1 MLLSLY
7 IENIAVISRL
17 EIEMSEGF
25 TAMTGETGAGK
36 SVILDSIKLLLGE
49 KADRDMI
56 RYGEEEG
63 SVCALFGH
71 LGKEA
76 IAALHEADITPDED
90 GCVQIRRVIFADGK
104 SRAKVNGV
112 PVSLTC
118 LRNIAKYLVDIHGQ
132 NENLTLMDEKSY
144 MTVLDGY
151 AGCGEQA
158 LSYRKKYAE
167 LEEIRRRL
175 RELACG
181 EAERLRMI
189 EMLRF
194 QIADIEAVN
203 PKPGEDAAL
212 EEKEKRIKNRERIT
226 RQTSFVYKALKGAER
241 GSVAYLLEKS
251 VAALEPLSALLP
263 ETERLCEELNDCR
276 YRIEDMAERV
286 YDMTDPDEGDPTALI
301 DRIEAR
307 LDAFSKLRKKYGG
320 TIEEV
325 LRYRDEAKERLSA
338 LDASDDTVAELREEE
353 SALKKEATLLADSLH
368 SLRCT
373 AAKELE
379 KRITEILLY
388 LDMPKVV
395 FRIPVTRRALPDGTL
410 DLNRDGGDDVQF
422 VMSANAGDIPRPLS
436 AIASGGELA
445 RTFLALKCVLAEKA
459 LTPTMIFDE
468 IDTGV
473 SGKTARKIG
482 LKMLELAEGTQIF
495 CVTHSAQ
502 IASLA
507 GSHLLISKHEVE
519 GKTEAEIRP
528 LDRAGRLDELS
539 RILGGIKVT
548 QAQRDAA
555 ADMLDRKEL

>member
-1 MLLSLY
+1 
-7 IENIAVISRL
+7 
-17 EIEMSEGF
+17 
-25 TAMTGETGAGK
+25 
-36 SVILDSIKLLLGE
+36 
-49 KADRDMI
+49 
-56 RYGEEEG
+56 
-63 SVCALFGH
+63 
-71 LGKEA
+71 
-76 IAALHEADITPDED
+76 
-90 GCVQIRRVIFADGK
+90 
-104 SRAKVNGV
+104 
-112 PVSLTC
+112 
-118 LRNIAKYLVDIHGQ
+118 LVDIHGQ

-151 AGCGEQA
+151 AGCSEQA

-338 LDASDDTVAELREEE
+338 LDASDDTVAELREKE
-353 SALKKEATLLADSLH
+353 SSLKKEATLLADSLH
-368 SLRCT
+368 SLRCA

-395 FRIPVTRRALPDGTL
+395 FRIPVARRALPDGTL

-482 LKMLELAEGTQIF
+482 IKLSAIAKTTQVLCI
-495 CVTHSAQ
+495 THSAQ

-507 GSHLLISKHEVE
+507 TAHYKIAKH
-519 GKTEAEIRP
+519 AENDRAFTTVTP
-528 LDRAGRLDELS
+528 LDEAGRVSEVA
-539 RILGGIKVT
+539 RILGGLSVT
-548 QAQRDAA
+548 QTQLDAA
-555 ADMLDRKEL
+555 SEMIEEGCEYR